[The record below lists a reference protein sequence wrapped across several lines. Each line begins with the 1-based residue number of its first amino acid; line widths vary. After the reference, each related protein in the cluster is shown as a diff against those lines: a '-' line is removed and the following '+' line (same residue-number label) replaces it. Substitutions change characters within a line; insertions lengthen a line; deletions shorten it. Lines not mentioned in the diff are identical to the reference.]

1 MATLAPSSDFN
12 FHSHLHTNL
21 SFYRISADAIQ
32 FTVDQTALAKSKKAD
47 VDAKIGKLLVIY

>member
-12 FHSHLHTNL
+12 FHFHLRTNL